1 VSWWQAIQQYTHAGA
16 LWQPASFSAIYAYIL
31 KTSIDLN

>member
-1 VSWWQAIQQYTHAGA
+1 VSWWQARQYTHARA